1 MSAILSS
8 VIAHNFPIFQ
18 PILFKFVYK
27 FTADKALS
35 YKTYLLFGLR
45 PPLIPG
51 MTVIFSD
58 DDFTTT
64 AHSEAAYLAWIHA
77 LC

>member
-1 MSAILSS
+1 MTAILSS

-18 PILFKFVYK
+18 PILFKFVSK
-27 FTADKALS
+27 FMADKALS

-45 PPLIPG
+45 PLLIPG
-51 MTVIFSD
+51 MTFIFSD

-64 AHSEAAYLAWIHA
+64 ALSEAAYLAWIHA
-77 LC
+77 PC